1 MEPTISL
8 DLKNVSVILSDVK
21 MLKLMLNQQK
31 MVGESRLIFNSF
43 RDIICLAR
51 ESILTRWSLII
62 SFFFMNLVFSQ
73 LRELLSCS
81 LFIDILIQ
89 FFFFT

>member
-43 RDIICLAR
+43 RNIICLAR
-51 ESILTRWSLII
+51 EGILTRWSLII
-62 SFFFMNLVFSQ
+62 SFFY
-73 LRELLSCS
+73 ESC
-81 LFIDILIQ
+81 F
-89 FFFFT
+89 

>member
-62 SFFFMNLVFSQ
+62 SFFY
-73 LRELLSCS
+73 ESC
-81 LFIDILIQ
+81 F
-89 FFFFT
+89 